1 MYGPRHRDVVRALDH
16 LALAHQLLGDE
27 VRATRLHQEAMAI
40 GRSLDN
46 RILHD
51 PRYPGGP

>member
-27 VRATRLHQEAMAI
+27 ARATRLHQEAMAI

-46 RILHD
+46 RIHD
-51 PRYPGGP
+51 PQYPGGP